1 MNDKVI
7 GILGGMGPEATV
19 NLFNKI
25 VKATPVSC
33 DQDHFRIVIDNNP
46 KIPDRT
52 KAILGLG
59 NSPVPEI
66 VKTGLNLEKM
76 GADFIGIPCITSHYF
91 LEEIQAQLNIPVV
104 NAIAELNHFIER
116 TYPNVRKIGV
126 LCTTGTRNTAIY
138 NKYMTHFELVYPSD
152 GEQEKVMEAIYGE
165 HGIKR
170 GHKEGQLID
179 NLSSAAS
186 ELMANGV
193 ELLIAGCTELGLVLT
208 KDFFA
213 VPTLDPMDVLAEAL
227 ISK

>member
-19 NLFNKI
+19 NLFNQI
-25 VKATPVSC
+25 VKRTPVSC

-59 NSPVPEI
+59 ESPVAEI
-66 VKTGLNLEKM
+66 VKTGKNLERM
-76 GADFIGIPCITSHYF
+76 GAEFIGIPCITSHYF
-91 LEEIQAQLNIPVV
+91 LEEIQAELTIPVV
-104 NAIAELNHFIER
+104 NAIAELNCYIEKE
-116 TYPNVRKIGV
+116 YPEVKKIGI

-152 GEQEKVMEAIYGE
+152 LEQLKVMDAIYGE
-165 HGIKR
+165 KGIKR
-170 GHKEGQLID
+170 GYKNGLLIEE
-179 NLSSAAS
+179 LSSAAS
-186 ELMANGV
+186 ELIANGV
-193 ELLIAGCTELGLVLT
+193 DLLIAGCTELGLVLT
-208 KDFFA
+208 KDFFS